1 MFNRVLI
8 FAMLLLTACVPVN
21 SPRNSAPSKAPA
33 EQAVEA
39 AATSSP
45 AAEGKTSEVT
55 AFPSPA
61 LEDGLQKKITQIVRR
76 DLAVQL
82 DISTEGISVISV
94 ESIVW
99 PNAALGCPFPGE
111 VYTEGTVPGFRI
123 KLEAKN
129 KEYSYHTDSAGQF
142 VLCANQ
148 DPDLQDL
155 PSFPVTPG
163 EIDDGE
169 PWVPVK

>member
-1 MFNRVLI
+1 MLKRVLI
-8 FAMLLLTACVPVN
+8 FSMLLLTACAPVN
-21 SPRNSAPSKAPA
+21 PTRNSASEVPA
-33 EQAVEA
+33 EAVVET
-39 AATSSP
+39 AATPSP
-45 AAEGKTSEVT
+45 AAEGKPSEVT
-55 AFPSPA
+55 ASPFPT

-82 DISTEGISVISV
+82 NISTEGISVISV

-99 PNAALGCPFPGE
+99 PNAALGCPLPGK
-111 VYTEGTVPGFRI
+111 VYAEGTVSGFRI
-123 KLEAKN
+123 RLEAKN
-129 KEYSYHTDSAGQF
+129 KEYSYHTDNTGQF